1 MVLLHKKGFHPLE
14 EYNIFM
20 KSELLFKKDSTSWE
34 MEQHTISLGFC
45 LQQCPKFGGLEEDTQ
60 PPEGTAC

>member
-20 KSELLFKKDSTSWE
+20 KSELLFKKDSTS
-34 MEQHTISLGFC
+34 
-45 LQQCPKFGGLEEDTQ
+45 
-60 PPEGTAC
+60 